1 MQHFFLDYRF
11 SSQLGEG
18 QFGTVKSGFWNT
30 RGGKKAVA
38 IKELK
43 SSANE
48 SERAKFLREGAR
60 MMQFFHPNVVKL
72 YGVVTI
78 RDPVSI
84 LNYIL

>member
-1 MQHFFLDYRF
+1 M
-11 SSQLGEG
+11 
-18 QFGTVKSGFWNT
+18 KNGFWVT
-30 RGGKKAVA
+30 RGGKKAIA

-84 LNYIL
+84 HNYILQLYTVYKI

>member
-1 MQHFFLDYRF
+1 M
-11 SSQLGEG
+11 
-18 QFGTVKSGFWNT
+18 KNGFWVT

-48 SERAKFLREGAR
+48 SEQAKFLREGAR

-84 LNYIL
+84 HNYILQLYTVYKI